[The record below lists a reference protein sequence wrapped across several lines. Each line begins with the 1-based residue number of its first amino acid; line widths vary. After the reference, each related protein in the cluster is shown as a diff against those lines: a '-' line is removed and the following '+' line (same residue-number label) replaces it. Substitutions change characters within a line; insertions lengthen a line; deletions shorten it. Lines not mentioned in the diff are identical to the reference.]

1 MRVDEALAVLERA
14 IADCLSTP
22 LWARSSEQVV
32 GYLDRLQVLEQGL
45 AAVKLAMLREVD
57 ARGVAQL
64 QGAPSLVSWLKDRHR
79 VAGGAAKRWVALAR
93 ALDCDLPATSQA
105 LAEGAVNMDQAPI
118 IAAAVARVPAVVRA
132 DAEARLVVDA
142 ASFGPRELGRL
153 AERILDHVAPDL
165 ARQQTE
171 DELVRAERE
180 AHEARRLYL
189 VDVPGTC
196 RVRIHGQLDREGA
209 AHLRAALDPLSAPC
223 PGSESDLRP
232 PEQRRADGL
241 VEICRRVLA
250 AKALPK
256 SGGDRPQIV
265 ITMDY
270 DRLRA
275 GIAAGT
281 LDDGG
286 LVSPDTVRRMAC
298 DAGTIPATLK
308 GTGEVL
314 DVGRE
319 RRLFSGHLRRALVVR
334 DRGCAF
340 PACDRPPRWC
350 DGHHVKHW
358 IDGGRTALSNA
369 VLLCG
374 HHHRLVHRGDWQ
386 VRVVGGIPE
395 FIPPSY
401 VDPTRSPVRNRYH
414 RRP

>member
-1 MRVDEALAVLERA
+1 
-14 IADCLSTP
+14 
-22 LWARSSEQVV
+22 
-32 GYLDRLQVLEQGL
+32 
-45 AAVKLAMLREVD
+45 
-57 ARGVAQL
+57 
-64 QGAPSLVSWLKDRHR
+64 
-79 VAGGAAKRWVALAR
+79 
-93 ALDCDLPATSQA
+93 
-105 LAEGAVNMDQAPI
+105 
-118 IAAAVARVPAVVRA
+118 
-132 DAEARLVVDA
+132 
-142 ASFGPRELGRL
+142 
-153 AERILDHVAPDL
+153 
-165 ARQQTE
+165 
-171 DELVRAERE
+171 
-180 AHEARRLYL
+180 
-189 VDVPGTC
+189 
-196 RVRIHGQLDREGA
+196 
-209 AHLRAALDPLSAPC
+209 
-223 PGSESDLRP
+223 
-232 PEQRRADGL
+232 

-256 SGGDRPQIV
+256 NGGDRPQIV

-286 LVSPDTVRRMAC
+286 LVSPATVRRMAC
-298 DAGTIPATLK
+298 DAGIIPATLK

-340 PACDRPPRWC
+340 PARDRPPRWC
-350 DGHHVKHW
+350 DGHQVKHW

-374 HHHRLVHRGDWQ
+374 YHHRLVHRGDWQ
-386 VRVVGGIPE
+386 VRVVGGIPK

-401 VDPTRSPVRNRYH
+401 VDPARTPLRNRYH